1 VCHVFERDVA
11 ENHGGVDA
19 AADRGQWLTAVGYQ
33 GFDGARVGDVA
44 CLDRD
49 GYFDVDLLELVDHIS
64 DSAVDPFA
72 ARGEDEISGA
82 ASQHLPGDGAA
93 EAGNAADDNV
103 RAVLAEQRSL
113 LFRRRSSDLLAR
125 LRDHNQ
131 FPRWLAALQQS
142 ECLLCLAQP
151 KYGYG

>member
-1 VCHVFERDVA
+1 LA
-11 ENHGGVDA
+11 
-19 AADRGQWLTAVGYQ
+19 TP
-33 GFDGARVGDVA
+33 

-49 GYFDVDLLELVDHIS
+49 SCFAVDLLELVDQIG
-64 DSAVDPFA
+64 DSAVDPSA
-72 ARGEDEISGA
+72 VTGEDEVSGPV
-82 ASQHLPGDGAA
+82 SQHPPGDEAT